1 MKDHTKETH
10 FGSVMGEQNT
20 RQPDGQVSEPAAMR
34 MNEVQGLP
42 CFDLRAGPNTLSV
55 HWKRWKRSFDLYVL
69 EKGIEEDRQK
79 VAPLLH
85 TAGQVVQHLYCT
97 LVVKLL
103 DSYFIPKVNVPFER
117 RVFRQMK

>member
-20 RQPDGQVSEPAAMR
+20 RQPDRPSQRTAIR
-34 MNEVQGLP
+34 TNEVQGLP
-42 CFDLRAGPNTLSV
+42 CFDLRAGPHTLPV
-55 HWKRWKRSFDLYVL
+55 LWKRWKRFFDLYVL

-97 LVVKLL
+97 LAG
-103 DSYFIPKVNVPFER
+103 PEEE
-117 RVFRQMK
+117 